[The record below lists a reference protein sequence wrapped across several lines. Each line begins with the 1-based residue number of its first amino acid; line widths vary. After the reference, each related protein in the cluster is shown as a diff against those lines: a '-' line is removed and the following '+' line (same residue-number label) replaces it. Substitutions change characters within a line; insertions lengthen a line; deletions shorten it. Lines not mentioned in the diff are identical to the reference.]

1 MFQDVPHRVI
11 EWVARCNFTHI
22 KTNFFS
28 SSCWHSSLSPR
39 YFKEKMRQIDR
50 CDFITCNY
58 LSSLASSYE
67 WTREN
72 YVWEMANKSTTRCR
86 KWDDLLAAAS
96 VLSIEFPQF
105 YAKKAKTY
113 VFQNDN
119 KANEMHTSIFIA
131 LKKKSS
137 ISFLCHVLLSFF
149 DLKDVL
155 NIARCP
161 HVVFRCTF
169 FFLIHFINSLALTD
183 FSSLPFESSFH

>member
-131 LKKKSS
+131 SKKKILNF
-137 ISFLCHVLLSFF
+137 ISLPRFTLIFWF
-149 DLKDVL
+149 K
-155 NIARCP
+155 RCSKYRSMP
-161 HVVFRCTF
+161 ACGFSLHI

>member
-1 MFQDVPHRVI
+1 MPHRVI

-131 LKKKSS
+131 SKKKILNF
-137 ISFLCHVLLSFF
+137 ISLPRFTLIFWF
-149 DLKDVL
+149 K
-155 NIARCP
+155 RCSKYRLMP
-161 HVVFRCTF
+161 ACGFSLHI